1 VGWVTWV
8 ENFRS
13 HGFWSKFSFQQSKSF
28 LAELKL
34 AIKKLG
40 MVKFRSQYD
49 ILVNQLYQ
57 LRATSVRN

>member
-1 VGWVTWV
+1 
-8 ENFRS
+8 
-13 HGFWSKFSFQQSKSF
+13 
-28 LAELKL
+28 L

-49 ILVNQLYQ
+49 ILVNQLYL